1 MQQPEPAPERRGYPW
16 WGWLIGIWCLV
27 PVFPMLI
34 GATFPRTR
42 RYLRV
47 PGIILFSLCIVIV
60 IGVAAALAG
69 GDDSA
74 VDSPQGTSSAPAV
87 AVPTDTPK
95 PTPTP
100 IVTVEC
106 PTPSERA
113 YFARFAEVIYPAATA
128 YGEFGRLNLE
138 AGDNVLLLLDDAW
151 RLEVVVQLAL
161 IQIAADGITEL
172 TAPPSLASIHRHNLQ
187 MASAMQDGNDL
198 YAKGIDNLDADL
210 IAAAS
215 LRMNDVNTLLEEATA
230 KMQAHCQ

>member
-42 RYLRV
+42 PYLGV
-47 PGIILFSLCIVIV
+47 PGIILFSVCIVIV
-60 IGVAAALAG
+60 IGVSAALAG

-95 PTPTP
+95 PTPT
-100 IVTVEC
+100 VTVEC

-113 YFARFAEVIYPAATA
+113 YFARLVEIMDPAETA
-128 YGEFGRLNLE
+128 YSEFARLNLE
-138 AGDNVLLLLDDAW
+138 ASNNLLLFFDTTW
-151 RLEVVVQLAL
+151 KLEVVVQLAL
-161 IQIAADGITEL
+161 IQSVADGIREL
-172 TAPPSLASIHRHNLQ
+172 TAPPSLASIHQHTLQ
-187 MASAMQDGNDL
+187 IASAMQDTNDL
-198 YAKGIDNLDADL
+198 YAKGIDNIDVDL
-210 IAAAS
+210 LQAAS
-215 LRMNDVNTLLEEATA
+215 LRMDDVTTLLEEGVA
-230 KMQAHCQ
+230 KIQAHCQ

>member
-1 MQQPEPAPERRGYPW
+1 MQQPEPAPERSGYPW

-42 RYLRV
+42 RYLGV

-95 PTPTP
+95 PTPT
-100 IVTVEC
+100 VTIEC

-113 YFARFAEVIYPAATA
+113 YFARLVEIIDLAPTA

-138 AGDNVLLLLDDAW
+138 ASDNVLLLFDDTW
-151 RLEVVVQLAL
+151 KLEVVVQLAL
-161 IQIAADGITEL
+161 IQSVADGITEL

-187 MASAMQDGNDL
+187 IASAMQDGNDL
-198 YAKGIDNLDADL
+198 YAKGIDNLDGDL
-210 IAAAS
+210 LTAAS
-215 LRMNDVNTLLEEATA
+215 LRVNDVNTLLEEATA
-230 KMQAHCQ
+230 KMQAHCR

>member
-42 RYLRV
+42 PYLGV
-47 PGIILFSLCIVIV
+47 PGIILFSVCIVIV

-95 PTPTP
+95 PTAT
-100 IVTVEC
+100 VTVEC

-113 YFARFAEVIYPAATA
+113 YFTRLAEVIYPAATA
-128 YGEFGRLNLE
+128 YGEFGRLNIE
-138 AGDNVLLLLDDAW
+138 AGNNVLLFFDDTW
-151 RLEVVVQLAL
+151 QLEVVVQLAS
-161 IQIAADGITEL
+161 IQSVTDGIREL

-187 MASAMQDGNDL
+187 IASAMQDGNDL

-210 IAAAS
+210 ISAAS
-215 LRMNDVNTLLEEATA
+215 LRMDDVNTLLEESVA

>member
-42 RYLRV
+42 PYLGV
-47 PGIILFSLCIVIV
+47 PGIILFSVCIVIV

-95 PTPTP
+95 PTPT
-100 IVTVEC
+100 VTVEC

-113 YFARFAEVIYPAATA
+113 YFTRLVEVMDPAATA

-151 RLEVVVQLAL
+151 KLEVIVQLAL
-161 IQIAADGITEL
+161 IQSVADGITEL

-198 YAKGIDNLDADL
+198 YAKGIDNIDGDL
-210 IAAAS
+210 IAAAT
-215 LRMNDVNTLLEEATA
+215 LRMDDVNTLLEEVVV

>member
-42 RYLRV
+42 RYLGV

-95 PTPTP
+95 PTPT
-100 IVTVEC
+100 VTVEC

-113 YFARFAEVIYPAATA
+113 YFTRLVEVIHPAETA
-128 YGEFGRLNLE
+128 YSEFGRLNLE
-138 AGDNVLLLLDDAW
+138 ASDNVLLFLDDAW
-151 RLEVVVQLAL
+151 KLEVVVQLAL
-161 IQIAADGITEL
+161 IQSVADGIREL

-187 MASAMQDGNDL
+187 IASAMQDGNDL

-210 IAAAS
+210 LVAAS
-215 LRMNDVNTLLEEATA
+215 LRINDFTTLTNEGAA
-230 KMQAHCQ
+230 KIQAHCQ

>member
-1 MQQPEPAPERRGYPW
+1 MQQPEPAPERSGYPW

-42 RYLRV
+42 RYLGV

-60 IGVAAALAG
+60 IGVATALAG

-95 PTPTP
+95 PTPT
-100 IVTVEC
+100 VTIEC

-113 YFARFAEVIYPAATA
+113 YFARLVEIIDLAPTA

-138 AGDNVLLLLDDAW
+138 ASDNVLLLFDDTW
-151 RLEVVVQLAL
+151 KLEVVVQLAL
-161 IQIAADGITEL
+161 IQSVADGITEL
-172 TAPPSLASIHRHNLQ
+172 TAPTFPRIDPPAQLANSFGYARWKRPVRQGHRQSRRGPAHSCQ
-187 MASAMQDGNDL
+187 SAC
-198 YAKGIDNLDADL
+198 
-210 IAAAS
+210 
-215 LRMNDVNTLLEEATA
+215 E
-230 KMQAHCQ
+230 

>member
-42 RYLRV
+42 RYLGV

-74 VDSPQGTSSAPAV
+74 VDSPQGTSSALAV

-95 PTPTP
+95 PTPT
-100 IVTVEC
+100 VTVEC

-113 YFARFAEVIYPAATA
+113 YFTRLVEVIYPAATV
-128 YGEFGRLNLE
+128 YSEFGRLNVE
-138 AGDNVLLLLDDAW
+138 ASNNILLLFDDTW
-151 RLEVVVQLAL
+151 KLEVVVQLAL
-161 IQIAADGITEL
+161 IQSVADGIREL

-187 MASAMQDGNDL
+187 IASAMQDGNDL
-198 YAKGIDNLDADL
+198 YAKGIDNIDADL
-210 IAAAS
+210 IAAAT
-215 LRMNDVNTLLEEATA
+215 LRMDDVNTLLEEATA
-230 KMQAHCQ
+230 KMQAYCQ

>member
-42 RYLRV
+42 RYLGV

-95 PTPTP
+95 PTPT
-100 IVTVEC
+100 VTVEC

-113 YFARFAEVIYPAATA
+113 YFTRLVEVIYPAATV
-128 YGEFGRLNLE
+128 YSEFGRLNVE
-138 AGDNVLLLLDDAW
+138 ASNNILLLFDDTW
-151 RLEVVVQLAL
+151 KLEVVVQLAL
-161 IQIAADGITEL
+161 IQSVADGIREL

-187 MASAMQDGNDL
+187 IASAMQDGNDL
-198 YAKGIDNLDADL
+198 YAKGIDNIDADL
-210 IAAAS
+210 IAAAT
-215 LRMNDVNTLLEEATA
+215 LRMDDVNTLLEEATA
-230 KMQAHCQ
+230 KMQAYCQ

>member
-42 RYLRV
+42 RYLGV

-95 PTPTP
+95 PTPT
-100 IVTVEC
+100 VTVEC

-113 YFARFAEVIYPAATA
+113 YFTRFAEVIYPAATA
-128 YGEFGRLNLE
+128 YTEFGRLNIE
-138 AGDNVLLLLDDAW
+138 AGNNVLLFFDDTW
-151 RLEVVVQLAL
+151 KLEVGVQLAS
-161 IQIAADGITEL
+161 IQSVADGIREL

-198 YAKGIDNLDADL
+198 YAKGIDNIDADL
-210 IAAAS
+210 LAAAS
-215 LRMNDVNTLLEEATA
+215 RRIDDVNTLLEEAMA

>member
-42 RYLRV
+42 RYLGV

-69 GDDSA
+69 GDESA

-95 PTPTP
+95 PTPT
-100 IVTVEC
+100 VTVEC

-113 YFARFAEVIYPAATA
+113 YLTRLVEVMDPAATA
-128 YGEFGRLNLE
+128 YSELGRLNLE
-138 AGDNVLLLLDDAW
+138 AGNNALLFFDDTW
-151 RLEVVVQLAL
+151 KLEVVVQLAL
-161 IQIAADGITEL
+161 IQSAADGTREL

-187 MASAMQDGNDL
+187 IASAMQDGNDL
-198 YAKGIDNLDADL
+198 YTKGIDNLDADL
-210 IAAAS
+210 IEAAS
-215 LRMNDVNTLLEEATA
+215 LRINDVTTLAYEGAA
-230 KMQAHCQ
+230 KIQAHCQ

>member
-16 WGWLIGIWCLV
+16 WGWLIGIWFLV
-27 PVFPMLI
+27 PVFLMLI

-69 GDDSA
+69 EGDNA

-95 PTPTP
+95 PTPT
-100 IVTVEC
+100 VTIEC

-113 YFARFAEVIYPAATA
+113 YFARLVEIIDLAPTA
-128 YGEFGRLNLE
+128 YGELGRLNQE
-138 AGDNVLLLLDDAW
+138 ASNNVLLIFDDAW
-151 RLEVVVQLAL
+151 KLEVVVQLAS
-161 IQIAADGITEL
+161 IQIAADGIREL

-187 MASAMQDGNDL
+187 IASAMQDGNDL
-198 YAKGIDNLDADL
+198 YAKGLDNLDVDL
-210 IAAAS
+210 IEAAF
-215 LRMNDVNTLLEEATA
+215 LRVDDVTRLTYEGAAML
-230 KMQAHCQ
+230 QAYCQ

>member
-42 RYLRV
+42 RYLGV

-74 VDSPQGTSSAPAV
+74 VDSPQGTSSAPSV

-95 PTPTP
+95 PTPT
-100 IVTVEC
+100 VTVEC

-113 YFARFAEVIYPAATA
+113 YFARLGEIIVPLSTT
-128 YGEFGRLNLE
+128 YGEFGRLNQE
-138 AGDNVLLLLDDAW
+138 ASNNVLLIYDDAW
-151 RLEVVVQLAL
+151 KLEVFVQLAL
-161 IQIAADGITEL
+161 IQSAADSIKEL

-198 YAKGIDNLDADL
+198 YAKGIDNIDADL
-210 IAAAS
+210 LEAAL
-215 LRMNDVNTLLEEATA
+215 LRMDDVNKLINEGTA
-230 KMQAHCQ
+230 KLQAYC